1 MGPSLK
7 TLIADY
13 FNGFTCLI
21 LSQSDI
27 IRVAKKRLYFKTNML
42 LSYAG
47 IFARDV
53 FQVCKPHQRALK
65 NPFTPSINYCSII
78 FRWLSHRATSPII
91 CLSSFLLVNAHQ
103 KVIWGFVCLLFPQP
117 PWQSLF
123 LFFVSFITLTSRLFF
138 SSLSHWQ
145 LLSLS
150 LYENYPGLDVVQI
163 VPFQGT
169 SKVL

>member
-1 MGPSLK
+1 MILGCVVNCHGQLGNTWVQIHRQYNKCPVKLYFLITIATHWKKKKMGPSLK

-103 KVIWGFVCLLFPQP
+103 KVIWGFVCLLFP
-117 PWQSLF
+117 
-123 LFFVSFITLTSRLFF
+123 
-138 SSLSHWQ
+138 
-145 LLSLS
+145 
-150 LYENYPGLDVVQI
+150 
-163 VPFQGT
+163 
-169 SKVL
+169 